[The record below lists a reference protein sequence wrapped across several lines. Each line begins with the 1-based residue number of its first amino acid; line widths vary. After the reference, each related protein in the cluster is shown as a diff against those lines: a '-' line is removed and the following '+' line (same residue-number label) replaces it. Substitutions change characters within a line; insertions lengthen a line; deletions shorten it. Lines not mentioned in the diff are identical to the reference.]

1 MLTHADAPKFLRA
14 VRTHEH
20 EVILVYRDGELVER
34 FGPGTYVHWLESGHV
49 TWKSIDLRTQ
59 TLDVAGQEIMTA
71 DKVTLRI
78 NLVVRFR
85 IADALRAVGAE
96 VDASQG
102 LYRAAQLALR
112 EAVGGRTLDALLGA
126 KNEVSAEL
134 EAALASRAEGLG
146 LELEAVGLRD
156 VILPG
161 DMKELLNQ
169 VIEAQKQSEANL
181 IRRREETAAARSQA
195 NTAKLLAENPVL
207 LRMKELEQLGQVL
220 AGARATLV
228 LGQGDL
234 VGQLRAL
241 GAGGDVGS

>member
-1 MLTHADAPKFLRA
+1 
-14 VRTHEH
+14 
-20 EVILVYRDGELVER
+20 
-34 FGPGTYVHWLESGHV
+34 GHV

-134 EAALASRAEGLG
+134 EAALASRAERLG